1 MTDITE
7 TLREVIEEYLQYL
20 RALTNSMS
28 KLKQRHDELRNRHQ
42 TLNEHWNEV
51 NSSVETMQLEF
62 VNRSREIT
70 SESAIIFQL
79 EMSYFNQRREL
90 VEKIASE
97 EKTNVQ
103 ALLPLYSDLRDLTF
117 QNLDEGIPVLK
128 QLSERYEE
136 LIIQLEDFVA
146 SQNSE

>member
-20 RALTNSMS
+20 RALTDSMS
-28 KLKQRHDELRNRHQ
+28 KLKQRHDKLRNRHQ
-42 TLNEHWNEV
+42 TLNKQWNEV
-51 NSSVETMQLEF
+51 NSGVETMQLEF

-70 SESAIIFQL
+70 SKSAIIFQL
-79 EMSYFNQRREL
+79 EMSYFNKRREL
-90 VEKIASE
+90 VGKIASE

-103 ALLPLYSDLRDLTF
+103 ALLPLYGDLRDLTF

-136 LIIQLEDFVA
+136 LIIQLENFVA